1 MKTNPIKLEKK
12 LKLKFS
18 DQKIFI
24 KSLTHKSFDSINN
37 NEKIEFLGDR
47 VLGLI
52 IAKKLL
58 ELYPD
63 EKEGVLDKKFA
74 SLVNKKKCLE
84 IAKKIE
90 LEKYILVLNPKNKKI
105 EIEDKIV
112 ADCLEALIGAI
123 YLDKGLNFTEKFIL
137 NLWSEHITASVI
149 TQIDAK
155 TKLQEYSLKIFKVL
169 PIYKLIS
176 NTGPRHKPL
185 FKVAVKLKNTKF
197 FTAEGT
203 SKKDAEQNAAS
214 LCLQD
219 IFKKMNWDD
228 SAYLVSKNR
237 YSENSIIAEVFT
249 ENHGKISG
257 IIFGGTSKKI
267 KNYLQI
273 GNKIYVNYNSKSV
286 TRIGYF
292 KIEILKA
299 LTPLYFDQNQ
309 KLSCITSAMHLIKL
323 LTAEAQSNKEIFKLI
338 DKFFEIL
345 NSENWIQKYI
355 FWELELLKLLG
366 YDLELKTMAEK
377 EIVDSEVNYYVKSST
392 EKKSIPN
399 FLIDENDMDINLNN
413 LLKGLKLVS
422 DYLEKSILKPNNLNL
437 PTSRTHFINLLK

>member
-1 MKTNPIKLEKK
+1 
-12 LKLKFS
+12 
-18 DQKIFI
+18 
-24 KSLTHKSFDSINN
+24 
-37 NEKIEFLGDR
+37 
-47 VLGLI
+47 
-52 IAKKLL
+52 
-58 ELYPD
+58 
-63 EKEGVLDKKFA
+63 
-74 SLVNKKKCLE
+74 
-84 IAKKIE
+84 
-90 LEKYILVLNPKNKKI
+90 
-105 EIEDKIV
+105 
-112 ADCLEALIGAI
+112 
-123 YLDKGLNFTEKFIL
+123 
-137 NLWSEHITASVI
+137 
-149 TQIDAK
+149 
-155 TKLQEYSLKIFKVL
+155 
-169 PIYKLIS
+169 
-176 NTGPRHKPL
+176 
-185 FKVAVKLKNTKF
+185 
-197 FTAEGT
+197 
-203 SKKDAEQNAAS
+203 
-214 LCLQD
+214 
-219 IFKKMNWDD
+219 MNWDD

-249 ENHGKISG
+249 ENHGKVSG

-299 LTPLYFDQNQ
+299 LTPLYFDENQ

-345 NSENWIQKYI
+345 TSVNWIQKYI

-377 EIVDSEVNYYVKSST
+377 EIVDSEINYYVKSST

-399 FLIDENDMDINLNN
+399 FLIDENNMDVNLKN

>member
-1 MKTNPIKLEKK
+1 
-12 LKLKFS
+12 
-18 DQKIFI
+18 
-24 KSLTHKSFDSINN
+24 
-37 NEKIEFLGDR
+37 
-47 VLGLI
+47 
-52 IAKKLL
+52 
-58 ELYPD
+58 
-63 EKEGVLDKKFA
+63 
-74 SLVNKKKCLE
+74 
-84 IAKKIE
+84 
-90 LEKYILVLNPKNKKI
+90 
-105 EIEDKIV
+105 
-112 ADCLEALIGAI
+112 
-123 YLDKGLNFTEKFIL
+123 
-137 NLWSEHITASVI
+137 
-149 TQIDAK
+149 
-155 TKLQEYSLKIFKVL
+155 
-169 PIYKLIS
+169 
-176 NTGPRHKPL
+176 
-185 FKVAVKLKNTKF
+185 
-197 FTAEGT
+197 
-203 SKKDAEQNAAS
+203 
-214 LCLQD
+214 
-219 IFKKMNWDD
+219 MNWDD
-228 SAYLVSKNR
+228 SAFLVSKNR

-299 LTPLYFDQNQ
+299 LTPLYFDENQ

-345 NSENWIQKYI
+345 TSDNWIQKYI

-366 YDLELKTMAEK
+366 YDLELKNMVEK
-377 EIVDSEVNYYVKSST
+377 EIINNETNYYVKSST
-392 EKKSIPN
+392 EKKNIPN
-399 FLIDENDMDINLNN
+399 FLIDENNLDVNLKN

>member
-1 MKTNPIKLEKK
+1 
-12 LKLKFS
+12 
-18 DQKIFI
+18 
-24 KSLTHKSFDSINN
+24 
-37 NEKIEFLGDR
+37 
-47 VLGLI
+47 
-52 IAKKLL
+52 
-58 ELYPD
+58 
-63 EKEGVLDKKFA
+63 
-74 SLVNKKKCLE
+74 
-84 IAKKIE
+84 
-90 LEKYILVLNPKNKKI
+90 
-105 EIEDKIV
+105 
-112 ADCLEALIGAI
+112 
-123 YLDKGLNFTEKFIL
+123 
-137 NLWSEHITASVI
+137 
-149 TQIDAK
+149 
-155 TKLQEYSLKIFKVL
+155 
-169 PIYKLIS
+169 
-176 NTGPRHKPL
+176 
-185 FKVAVKLKNTKF
+185 
-197 FTAEGT
+197 
-203 SKKDAEQNAAS
+203 
-214 LCLQD
+214 
-219 IFKKMNWDD
+219 MNWDD

-299 LTPLYFDQNQ
+299 LTPLYFDENQ

-323 LTAEAQSNKEIFKLI
+323 LTAEAQSNKDIFKLI

-345 NSENWIQKYI
+345 TSDNWIQKYI

-399 FLIDENDMDINLNN
+399 FLIDENNIDVNLKN

>member
-1 MKTNPIKLEKK
+1 
-12 LKLKFS
+12 
-18 DQKIFI
+18 
-24 KSLTHKSFDSINN
+24 
-37 NEKIEFLGDR
+37 
-47 VLGLI
+47 
-52 IAKKLL
+52 
-58 ELYPD
+58 
-63 EKEGVLDKKFA
+63 
-74 SLVNKKKCLE
+74 
-84 IAKKIE
+84 
-90 LEKYILVLNPKNKKI
+90 
-105 EIEDKIV
+105 
-112 ADCLEALIGAI
+112 
-123 YLDKGLNFTEKFIL
+123 
-137 NLWSEHITASVI
+137 
-149 TQIDAK
+149 
-155 TKLQEYSLKIFKVL
+155 
-169 PIYKLIS
+169 
-176 NTGPRHKPL
+176 
-185 FKVAVKLKNTKF
+185 
-197 FTAEGT
+197 
-203 SKKDAEQNAAS
+203 
-214 LCLQD
+214 
-219 IFKKMNWDD
+219 MNWDD

-249 ENHGKISG
+249 EKHGKISG

-299 LTPLYFDQNQ
+299 LTPLYFDENQ

-345 NSENWIQKYI
+345 TSDNWIQKYI

-399 FLIDENDMDINLNN
+399 FLIDENNIDVNLKN

>member
-1 MKTNPIKLEKK
+1 
-12 LKLKFS
+12 
-18 DQKIFI
+18 
-24 KSLTHKSFDSINN
+24 
-37 NEKIEFLGDR
+37 
-47 VLGLI
+47 
-52 IAKKLL
+52 
-58 ELYPD
+58 
-63 EKEGVLDKKFA
+63 
-74 SLVNKKKCLE
+74 
-84 IAKKIE
+84 
-90 LEKYILVLNPKNKKI
+90 
-105 EIEDKIV
+105 
-112 ADCLEALIGAI
+112 
-123 YLDKGLNFTEKFIL
+123 
-137 NLWSEHITASVI
+137 
-149 TQIDAK
+149 
-155 TKLQEYSLKIFKVL
+155 
-169 PIYKLIS
+169 
-176 NTGPRHKPL
+176 
-185 FKVAVKLKNTKF
+185 
-197 FTAEGT
+197 
-203 SKKDAEQNAAS
+203 
-214 LCLQD
+214 
-219 IFKKMNWDD
+219 MNWDD

-299 LTPLYFDQNQ
+299 LTPLYFDENQ

-345 NSENWIQKYI
+345 TSDNWIQKYI
-355 FWELELLKLLG
+355 FWELELLRLLG
-366 YDLELKTMAEK
+366 YDLELKNMAEK
-377 EIVDSEVNYYVKSST
+377 EIIDSEVNYYVKSST

-399 FLIDENDMDINLNN
+399 FLIDENDIDVNLKN

>member
-1 MKTNPIKLEKK
+1 
-12 LKLKFS
+12 
-18 DQKIFI
+18 
-24 KSLTHKSFDSINN
+24 
-37 NEKIEFLGDR
+37 
-47 VLGLI
+47 
-52 IAKKLL
+52 
-58 ELYPD
+58 
-63 EKEGVLDKKFA
+63 
-74 SLVNKKKCLE
+74 
-84 IAKKIE
+84 
-90 LEKYILVLNPKNKKI
+90 
-105 EIEDKIV
+105 
-112 ADCLEALIGAI
+112 
-123 YLDKGLNFTEKFIL
+123 
-137 NLWSEHITASVI
+137 
-149 TQIDAK
+149 
-155 TKLQEYSLKIFKVL
+155 
-169 PIYKLIS
+169 
-176 NTGPRHKPL
+176 
-185 FKVAVKLKNTKF
+185 
-197 FTAEGT
+197 
-203 SKKDAEQNAAS
+203 
-214 LCLQD
+214 
-219 IFKKMNWDD
+219 MNWDD

-299 LTPLYFDQNQ
+299 LTPLYFDENQ
-309 KLSCITSAMHLIKL
+309 KLSCITSAMDLIKL

-366 YDLELKTMAEK
+366 YDLELKTMAKK

-399 FLIDENDMDINLNN
+399 FLIDENNMDVNLKN